1 MALFYG
7 RGSTPSRLGDS
18 LLFTAKSL
26 GVPGTHLI
34 NFGRIIGL
42 VHLKATQWL
51 QAWNL
56 WIGNPMP

>member
-1 MALFYG
+1 MAPFYG

-42 VHLKATQWL
+42 VHLKATQ
-51 QAWNL
+51 
-56 WIGNPMP
+56 